1 MYRKIRIIRSHLHVK
16 KPQITQ
22 AKEGQNALKSSFAC
36 FGLEVCMNSPQRLST
51 YWVTCADGLEL
62 LLEEEIAQL
71 GATDVERKAGRLI
84 FKGTLETAYR
94 ICMWSRLA
102 SRVVMPIYEHAIE
115 HSHDVRD
122 VAEELYEG
130 AVNFDWSL
138 IFAPQSTFAI
148 RLHVERDIKV
158 NTQFATLRV
167 KDGVVDSFM
176 ETVGRRPS
184 IDIKQP
190 EITLYILAGKTTHH
204 YCLDLSGDS
213 LHKRGYRQVMTEA
226 PIKENL
232 AAAILHKAKL
242 QALQPK
248 LVLDPMCGSGTFII
262 ESLMILTD
270 RAPGL
275 VRRFGFNGWHGHD
288 HELWMSLKAEAAQR
302 HQDALAKPLP
312 KFYAYDAD
320 WDAVKAT
327 RQNLIAAGFESI
339 LDNMKIEERT
349 LADWPAFNLEADEK
363 AFIVTNPPYGERLG
377 DKASNRALYLGI
389 SALLQKTF
397 PHQHA
402 AVIAAQIEQ
411 ADVLAFDAT
420 QTLRLMN
427 GKLPI
432 YIRFGVIKP
441 LLNSQPFLARW
452 TSQPV
457 EVEGAQD
464 FANRLQKNMTAL
476 KKWAVNEGIYCLRLY
491 DADLPDF
498 NVAVDLYGDRL
509 HVQEYAPP
517 KQIDPEKAKKR
528 FNLAL
533 AAIRAVTGFNR
544 DAIFIKTRARQ
555 SGKTQ
560 YEKQSTA
567 SKRFVVKEGRANLL
581 VNLTDYLDTGL
592 FLDHRQMRLRIAQE
606 AKGKH
611 FLNLYSYTS
620 TASLHAALGGAAST
634 TSVDLS
640 NTYLNWSKENFVLNG
655 LTVDHADEQ
664 HMFFAS
670 DCFDWLKE
678 GHEQYDLIFI
688 DPPTFSNSKKF
699 YGTFDVQRDHL
710 SLLKRAMN
718 RLSTDGTLYFSNN
731 YRGFEMSEEIE
742 GMFDVVEI
750 TQETIGPDF
759 KRNQK
764 IHRSWQIKHHSV

>member
-1 MYRKIRIIRSHLHVK
+1 
-16 KPQITQ
+16 
-22 AKEGQNALKSSFAC
+22 
-36 FGLEVCMNSPQRLST
+36 MNSPQRLST
-51 YWVTCADGLEL
+51 YWVTCADGLETL
-62 LLEEEIAQL
+62 LQQELQGLGIAQ
-71 GATDVERKAGRLI
+71 TERFAGRLI
-84 FKGTLETAYR
+84 FQGSLEQAYR

-102 SRVVMPIYEHAIE
+102 SRVLKPIHSYEIE
-115 HSHDVRD
+115 FSHDARD

-130 AVNFDWSL
+130 ALSFDWSL

-158 NTQFATLRV
+158 NTQFATLRA

-176 ETVGRRPS
+176 EAVGRRPS
-184 IDIKQP
+184 IDTKQP
-190 EITLYILAGKTTHH
+190 EITLFVLAGKTEHTF
-204 YCLDLSGDS
+204 CLDLSGDS
-213 LHKRGYRQVMTEA
+213 LHKRGYRRYMTEA

-232 AAAILHKAKL
+232 AAAILQKAKL
-242 QALQPK
+242 TELKPD
-248 LVLDPMCGSGTFII
+248 LILDPMCGSGTFII

-288 HELWMSLKAEAAQR
+288 RELWLEIKAEAAQR
-302 HQDALAKPLP
+302 HEAALEKTLP

-320 WDAVKAT
+320 WEAVKAT
-327 RQNLIAAGFESI
+327 RQNIIAAGFEKL
-339 LDNMKIEERT
+339 LDQIQIEERP
-349 LADWPAFNLEADEK
+349 LADWPSFENSYSTAFV
-363 AFIVTNPPYGERLG
+363 VTNPPYGERLG
-377 DKASNRALYLGI
+377 DKASNRALYLGL
-389 SALLQKTF
+389 SALLQQHF
-397 PHQHA
+397 PNQHA

-411 ADVLAFDAT
+411 ADVLAFN
-420 QTLRLMN
+420 QPETLRLMN

-432 YIRFGVIKP
+432 YIRFGQVKP
-441 LLNSQPFLARW
+441 VANHQPFLTHWHAE
-452 TSQPV
+452 PV
-457 EVEGAQD
+457 EIEGAQD
-464 FANRLQKNMTAL
+464 FANRLQKNMQAL
-476 KKWAVNEGIYCLRLY
+476 KKWAVKDQVFCLRLY

-517 KQIDPEKAKKR
+517 KSIDPEKAKKR

-533 AAIRAVTGFNR
+533 AAIRAVTGLPR
-544 DAIFIKTRARQ
+544 EAIFIKTRARQ
-555 SGKTQ
+555 EGKNQ
-560 YEKQSTA
+560 YTKQSTA
-567 SKRFVVKEGRANLL
+567 SKRFIVQEGQAKIL

-592 FLDHRQMRLRIAQE
+592 FLDHRQMRLRIANE
-606 AKGKH
+606 ARGKH
-611 FLNLYSYTS
+611 FLNLFSYTS

-670 DCFDWLKE
+670 DCFEWLKE

-699 YGTFDVQRDHL
+699 YGTFDIQRDHV

-718 RLSTDGTLYFSNN
+718 RLSAGGTLYFSNN
-731 YRGFEMSEEIE
+731 YRGFELDEEIE
-742 GMFDVVEI
+742 ALFDAEEI
-750 TQETIGPDF
+750 THDTIGSDF

-764 IHRSWQIKHHSV
+764 IHRAWKIQHLQN

>member
-1 MYRKIRIIRSHLHVK
+1 
-16 KPQITQ
+16 
-22 AKEGQNALKSSFAC
+22 
-36 FGLEVCMNSPQRLST
+36 MNSSSRLSN
-51 YWVTCADGLEL
+51 YWVTCADGLETL
-62 LLEEEIAQL
+62 LQEELQGL
-71 GATDVERKAGRLI
+71 GIEQIERFPGRLI
-84 FKGTLETAYR
+84 FKGTLEQAYR

-102 SRVVMPIYEHAIE
+102 SRVLLPIHTHELE
-115 HSHDVRD
+115 RSHDARD

-130 AVNFDWSL
+130 AISFDWSL

-148 RLHVERDIKV
+148 RLHVEREIMV
-158 NTQFATLRV
+158 NSQFATLRV

-176 ETVGRRPS
+176 EAVGRRPS
-184 IDIKQP
+184 IDTKQP
-190 EITLYILAGKTTHH
+190 EITLYVLAGKTEHT

-213 LHKRGYRQVMTEA
+213 LHKRGYRRFMTDA

-232 AAAILHKAKL
+232 AAAILQKAKL
-242 QALQPK
+242 LELRPDII
-248 LVLDPMCGSGTFII
+248 LDPMCGSGTFII
-262 ESLMILTD
+262 ESLMLLTD

-275 VRRFGFNGWHGHD
+275 VRRFGFNGWNGHNHD
-288 HELWMSLKAEAAQR
+288 LWMSIKAEAAER
-302 HQDALAKPLP
+302 HQQALEQPLP
-312 KFYAYDAD
+312 KFYAFDAD
-320 WDAVKAT
+320 WEAVKAT
-327 RQNLIAAGFESI
+327 KQNIIAAGFENQ
-339 LDNMKIEERT
+339 LDLIQMEERT
-349 LADWPAFNLEADEK
+349 LSDWPDFELGNQT

-377 DKASNRALYLGI
+377 DKASNRALYLGL
-389 SALLQKTF
+389 SALLQKNF
-397 PHQHA
+397 PNQTA
-402 AVIAAQIEQ
+402 AVIAAAVEQ
-411 ADVLAFDAT
+411 ADVMAFSEP
-420 QTLRLMN
+420 QTMRLMN

-432 YIRFGVIKP
+432 YVRLGKIKP
-441 LLNSQPFLARW
+441 ASVVKPFLETW
-452 TSQPV
+452 QPLQF
-457 EVEGAQD
+457 EPIEGAED
-464 FANRLQKNMTAL
+464 FANRLQKNMQTL
-476 KKWAVNEGIYCLRLY
+476 KKWAVKDNVFCLRLY

-517 KQIDPEKAKKR
+517 KTIDPEKAKKR

-533 AAIRAVTGFNR
+533 AAIRAVTGLGR

-555 SGKTQ
+555 EGKNQ
-560 YEKQSTA
+560 YTKQSTA
-567 SKRFVVKEGRANLL
+567 SKRFIVQEGKAKIL
-581 VNLTDYLDTGL
+581 VNMTDYLDTGL
-592 FLDHRQMRLRIAQE
+592 FLDHRQIRLRIAKE
-606 AKGKH
+606 ARGKH

-664 HMFFAS
+664 HQFFAS
-670 DCFDWLKE
+670 DCFEWLKE

-699 YGTFDVQRDHL
+699 YGTFDVQRDHI

-718 RLSTDGTLYFSNN
+718 RLTTEGTLYFSNN
-731 YRGFEMSEEIE
+731 YRGFELDEEIE
-742 GMFDVVEI
+742 AMFNVQEI

-764 IHRSWQIKHHSV
+764 IHRAWKIQHHPI

>member
-1 MYRKIRIIRSHLHVK
+1 MTLT
-16 KPQITQ
+16 P
-22 AKEGQNALKSSFAC
+22 
-36 FGLEVCMNSPQRLST
+36 RLST
-51 YWVTCADGLEL
+51 YWVTCADGLETL
-62 LLEEEIAQL
+62 LQEELQEL
-71 GATDVERKAGRLI
+71 GVQHIERLAGRLI
-84 FKGTLETAYR
+84 FKGTLEHAYR

-102 SRVVMPIYEHAIE
+102 SRVLMPIHTYELE
-115 HSHDVRD
+115 HSHDARD

-130 AVNFDWSL
+130 AISFDWSL

-148 RLHVERDIKV
+148 RLHAEREIKV
-158 NTQFATLRV
+158 NTQFATLRA

-176 ETVGRRPS
+176 EAVGRRPS
-184 IDIKQP
+184 IDTKQP
-190 EITLYILAGKTTHH
+190 EITLYILAGKTEHT

-213 LHKRGYRQVMTEA
+213 LHKRGYRRYMTDA

-232 AAAILHKAKL
+232 AAAILNKAKL
-242 QALQPK
+242 AQRRPEIF
-248 LVLDPMCGSGTFII
+248 LDPMCGSGTFII
-262 ESLMILTD
+262 EALMILTD

-288 HELWMSLKAEAAQR
+288 NELWMDIKAEAAQR
-302 HQDALAKPLP
+302 HETALEQPLP
-312 KFYAYDAD
+312 QFYAYDAD
-320 WDAVKAT
+320 WEAVKAT
-327 RQNLIAAGFESI
+327 RQNIVAAGFEKL
-339 LDNMKIEERT
+339 LDAIQIEERT
-349 LADWPAFNLEADEK
+349 LADWPEFDHSKSAM
-363 AFIVTNPPYGERLG
+363 IVTNPPYGERLG
-377 DKASNRALYLGI
+377 EKASNRALYLGL
-389 SALLQKTF
+389 SAKLQENF
-397 PHQHA
+397 PNQFA
-402 AVIAAQIEQ
+402 AIIASQIEQ
-411 ADVLAFDAT
+411 ADVLALNEPE
-420 QTLRLMN
+420 TLRLMN

-432 YIRFGVIKP
+432 YIRLGQIKP
-441 LLNSQPFLARW
+441 QLQTQPFLATW
-452 TSQPV
+452 QPQQF
-457 EVEGAQD
+457 EEIEGAQD
-464 FANRLQKNMTAL
+464 FANRLQKNMQAL
-476 KKWAVNEGIYCLRLY
+476 KKWATNENIYCLRLY

-498 NVAVDLYGDRL
+498 NVAIDVYGDRL

-517 KQIDPEKAKKR
+517 KKIDPEKAKKR

-533 AAIRAVTGFNR
+533 AAIRAVTGLGR

-555 SGKTQ
+555 EGKNQ
-560 YEKQSTA
+560 YTKQSTA
-567 SKRFVVKEGRANLL
+567 SKRFIVQEGKAKIL

-592 FLDHRQMRLRIAQE
+592 FLDHRQMRLRIARE

-640 NTYLNWSKENFVLNG
+640 NTYINWSKENFVLNG

-664 HMFFAS
+664 HMFYTS
-670 DCFDWLKE
+670 DCFEWLKE

-699 YGTFDVQRDHL
+699 YGTFDVQRDHV
-710 SLLKRAMN
+710 SLIKRAMN

-731 YRGFEMSEEIE
+731 YRGFEFDEEIE
-742 GMFDVVEI
+742 AMFVVEEI

-764 IHRSWQIKHHSV
+764 IHRAWKIQHIPT

>member
-1 MYRKIRIIRSHLHVK
+1 MN
-16 KPQITQ
+16 
-22 AKEGQNALKSSFAC
+22 AK
-36 FGLEVCMNSPQRLST
+36 QRLT
-51 YWVTCADGLEL
+51 DYWVTCADGLETL
-62 LLEEEIAQL
+62 LQEELEDIGIQNIQ
-71 GATDVERKAGRLI
+71 RFAGRLI
-84 FKGTLETAYR
+84 FQGTLEQAYR

-102 SRVVMPIYEHAIE
+102 SRVLLPIHTHELEYT
-115 HSHDVRD
+115 HDARD

-130 AVNFDWSL
+130 AISFDWSL

-176 ETVGRRPS
+176 EAVGKRPS

-190 EITLYILAGKTTHH
+190 EITLYVLAGKTQHT

-213 LHKRGYRQVMTEA
+213 LHKRGYRHYMTDA

-232 AAAILHKAKL
+232 AAAILQKAQLKQL
-242 QALQPK
+242 NPDLI
-248 LVLDPMCGSGTFII
+248 VDPMCGSGTFII

-288 HELWMSLKAEAAQR
+288 RDLWLNIKAEAAER
-302 HQDALAKPLP
+302 HEIALEQPLA

-320 WDAVKAT
+320 WEAVKAT
-327 RQNLIAAGFESI
+327 RQNIIAAGFEKLLNHI
-339 LDNMKIEERT
+339 QIEERT
-349 LADWPAFNLEADEK
+349 LADWEDFEAEGKK

-377 DKASNRALYLGI
+377 DKASSRSFYLGL
-389 SALLQKTF
+389 SGLLQKNF
-397 PHQHA
+397 PNQPV

-411 ADVLAFDAT
+411 ADVLAINEP

-432 YIRFGVIKP
+432 YVRFGTIKP
-441 LLNSQPFLARW
+441 ATVTQPFLANW
-452 TSQPV
+452 QPQQF
-457 EVEGAQD
+457 EKIEGAED
-464 FANRLQKNMTAL
+464 FTNRLQKNMQNL
-476 KKWAVNEGIYCLRLY
+476 KKWAVKENIYCLRLY

-517 KQIDPEKAKKR
+517 KTIDPEKAKKR

-533 AAIRAVTGFNR
+533 AAIRAVTGLNR
-544 DAIFIKTRARQ
+544 DAIFIKTRAKQ
-555 SGKTQ
+555 AGANQ
-560 YEKQSTA
+560 YTKQSTA
-567 SKRFVVKEGRANLL
+567 SKRFIVQEGNAKIL

-592 FLDHRQMRLRIAQE
+592 FLDHRQIRLRIAKE

-664 HMFFAS
+664 HMFFSS
-670 DCFDWLKE
+670 DCFEWLKE

-699 YGTFDVQRDHL
+699 YGTFDVQRDHV
-710 SLLKRAMN
+710 SLIKRAMN
-718 RLSTDGTLYFSNN
+718 RLTSDGTLYFSNN
-731 YRGFEMSEEIE
+731 YRGFELDEEIE
-742 GMFDVVEI
+742 AMYHIEEI
-750 TQETIGPDF
+750 TSETIGLDF
-759 KRNQK
+759 KRNHK
-764 IHRSWQIKHHSV
+764 IHRAWKIQHPSV